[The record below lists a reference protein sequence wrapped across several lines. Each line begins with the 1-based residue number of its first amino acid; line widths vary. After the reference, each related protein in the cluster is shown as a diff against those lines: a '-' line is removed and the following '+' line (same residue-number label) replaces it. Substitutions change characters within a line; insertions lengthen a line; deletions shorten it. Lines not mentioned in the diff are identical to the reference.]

1 MSSEREPGRCARDP
15 GAQALPGRE
24 LELLQLCAVLQ
35 PTRRSWD
42 PGAAAAVPGLEV
54 RSCLRHC
61 AQYRRCAGQLV
72 AKLYGALVI
81 VGASLSEDRIPVP
94 SLQCLISP
102 CSLRRFP
109 RTGWWPLR
117 CPGPAHHCTAQAGH
131 PESPYPTR
139 VLVSPSEGLF
149 QVASPF
155 GFKLGQ

>member
-1 MSSEREPGRCARDP
+1 MRGTPEPRRCPGGNSSSCSFAQCSADASVVGSGRRGRSP
-15 GAQALPGRE
+15 GAG
-24 LELLQLCAVLQ
+24 
-35 PTRRSWD
+35 
-42 PGAAAAVPGLEV
+42 
-54 RSCLRHC
+54 
-61 AQYRRCAGQLV
+61 
-72 AKLYGALVI
+72 GALLPPTLRPVPQTSRT
-81 VGASLSEDRIPVP
+81 VGGEAVRGSSDSWGASLSEDRTPVP

-102 CSLRRFP
+102 CSLRGFP